1 MSRRSKI
8 DEIKRLV
15 KNDLLLS
22 VWFWETPRPNEEPTD
37 TDIFYSN
44 SFGKKICKPLGE
56 LKKTKAV
63 IWHEVKLYH

>member
-1 MSRRSKI
+1 MSRQSKI
-8 DEIKRLV
+8 NEIKRLV

-22 VWFWETPRPNEEPTD
+22 VWFWENPRPNDEPTD

-44 SFGKKICKPLGE
+44 SFGEKICKPLGE

-63 IWHEVKLYH
+63 VWIEVKSY